1 MTLTSMTKDQLIA
14 LANHLQK
21 QAIEK
26 SAHAVKVLA
35 ALDNN
40 EDVDLKGLIRSNVAL
55 LDAAATNQLLLA
67 YTIKLLLES

>member
-1 MTLTSMTKDQLIA
+1 MTLTSMTKEQLIA

-26 SAHAVKVLA
+26 SAQAIKVLA

-55 LDAAATNQLLLA
+55 LDAAATNQLLLT